1 MVLDVRRI
9 EMGQKVLHL
18 STCTF
23 NNWLEEIAGSFTNEY
38 ANKNVRLL
46 YNFDNRITEWTFD
59 TSKCEMIVSNLLAN
73 ALKFT
78 PEGNSVTL
86 TTQKKRETYVFP
98 SPMKVSDWTKKT

>member
-1 MVLDVRRI
+1 MIDKENLLLKEKEQLESICRQVRRMTNLIEMVLDVRRI

-46 YNFDNRITEWTFD
+46 YNFDNRIKEW
-59 TSKCEMIVSNLLAN
+59 IPAN
-73 ALKFT
+73 VK
-78 PEGNSVTL
+78 
-86 TTQKKRETYVFP
+86 
-98 SPMKVSDWTKKT
+98 